1 MKKITLLLV
10 GMSLLAACARE
21 TSPDVYDSSSF
32 GEVASTYPGV
42 VLEMKEVTVANG
54 EGLQNNTTGLL
65 GGGLAGAL
73 LGSTIGHG
81 KGSVIGTVAGGA
93 IGATGGAAIEQG
105 LKKQKAMQYIV
116 QLDNGEIKTLVQG
129 FEPALHTGEKVYVMI
144 SREGRSRV
152 VSR

>member
-105 LKKQKAMQYIV
+105 LKSKKPCSTSCSLIMAKSKP
-116 QLDNGEIKTLVQG
+116 L
-129 FEPALHTGEKVYVMI
+129 FRALSQHCILGKRFM
-144 SREGRSRV
+144 
-152 VSR
+152 